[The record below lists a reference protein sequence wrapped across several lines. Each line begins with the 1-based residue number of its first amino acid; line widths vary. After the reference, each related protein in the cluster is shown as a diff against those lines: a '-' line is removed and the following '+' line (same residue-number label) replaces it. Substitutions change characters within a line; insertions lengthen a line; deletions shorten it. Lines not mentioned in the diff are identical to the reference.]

1 MDLLA
6 LAPNAARKM
15 LEAFLSFSFRFP
27 QHTGKFHNGMREAI
41 KVVDDATIRVHVERY
56 LHAYSHN
63 EEGNVSAMSDPS
75 EATAVLRSLFL
86 LIRANDPQHLSAMCA
101 ALGINE
107 SELFALER

>member
-15 LEAFLSFSFRFP
+15 LEAFLSFRFP

-56 LHAYSHN
+56 LRAYSHN